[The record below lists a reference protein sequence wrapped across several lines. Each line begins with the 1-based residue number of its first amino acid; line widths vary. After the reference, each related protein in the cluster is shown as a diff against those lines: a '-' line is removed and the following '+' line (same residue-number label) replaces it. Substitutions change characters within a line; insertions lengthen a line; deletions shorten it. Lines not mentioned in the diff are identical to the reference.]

1 VARHSA
7 QRENHFSEEF
17 MHTILKSNMK
27 TVTIGDD
34 KPFIIIG
41 EKLNPTGMKK
51 LGQALVEQNFDYV
64 KRLAQRQVA
73 WGADVLDVNV
83 GHPQVNEAAI
93 MPKVVE
99 AVLSVVD
106 VPLCIDSNEP
116 KILEAGLKVAPGK
129 PLVNSVN
136 GEDKQLATVLPIVKD
151 RGAAVIG
158 MAIGNQGIPPTPDGR
173 LAAAGKIIE
182 RATKMGIPI
191 EDIVIDPLVMT
202 VGHNSNAALVTLK
215 SIELIKNEYGVNIS
229 LGASNVSFGLP
240 DRHSVNSAFLA
251 LAIQTGVTTSITD
264 PIKLGSSIKAI
275 DLLLGRDANSIRYL
289 KYFRATEKLREQE
302 AAVKV

>member
-1 VARHSA
+1 
-7 QRENHFSEEF
+7 
-17 MHTILKSNMK
+17 MHTRLNSIKK
-27 TVTIGDD
+27 EVIIGAD
-34 KPFIIIG
+34 KPFVIIG
-41 EKLNPTGMKK
+41 EKINPTGIKK
-51 LGQALVEQNFDYV
+51 LGQALVDQNFDYV
-64 KRLAQRQVA
+64 KYLAQRQVA

-83 GHPQVNEAAI
+83 GHPQIDEAAI

-116 KILEAGLKVAPGK
+116 KILEAGLKVTPGK

-136 GEDKQLATVLPIVKD
+136 GEDRQLDTVLPIVKD

-158 MAIGNQGIPPTPDGR
+158 MAIGNDGIPATPEGR

-191 EDIVIDPLVMT
+191 EDIIIDPLVMT
-202 VGHNSNAALVTLK
+202 VGHNSNAGLVTLK
-215 SIELIKNEYGVNIS
+215 TIELVVKEFGVNMS

-240 DRHSVNSAFLA
+240 DRHAVNSAFLA
-251 LAIQTGVTTSITD
+251 LAMQTGVTTSITD
-264 PIKLGSSIKAI
+264 PIKLGNSIKAI
-275 DLLLGRDANSIRYL
+275 DLLLGQDGNSIRYL
-289 KYFRATEKLREQE
+289 KYFRATEKLRAEE
-302 AAVKV
+302 AAAKV

>member
-1 VARHSA
+1 
-7 QRENHFSEEF
+7 
-17 MHTILKSNMK
+17 MHTLLKSNTK
-27 TVTIGDD
+27 TVTIGADG
-34 KPFIIIG
+34 PFMIIG

-51 LGQALVEQNFDYV
+51 LGQALVDQNFDYV
-64 KRLAQRQVA
+64 KYLAQRQVA

-83 GHPQVNEAAI
+83 GHPQIDEAKI

-99 AVLSVVD
+99 AVLSVVE

-116 KILEAGLKVAPGK
+116 KILEAGLKVTPGK

-158 MAIGNQGIPPTPDGR
+158 MAIGNEGIPATPEGR
-173 LAAAGKIIE
+173 LAAAGKIID

-191 EDIVIDPLVMT
+191 EDIIIDPLVMT
-202 VGHNSNAALVTLK
+202 VGHNSNAAMVTLK
-215 SIELIKNEYGVNIS
+215 TVELIKEEYGVNIS

-251 LAIQTGVTTSITD
+251 LAIQTGVTMAITD
-264 PIKLGSSIKAI
+264 PIKLGNTIKAI
-275 DLLLGRDANSIRYL
+275 DLLLGKDANSMRYL
-289 KYFRATEKLREQE
+289 KYFRATEKLRVQE
-302 AAVKV
+302 TAVKV

>member
-1 VARHSA
+1 
-7 QRENHFSEEF
+7 
-17 MHTILKSNMK
+17 MHTILKSNTK
-27 TVTIGDD
+27 DVTIGAD
-34 KPFIIIG
+34 KPFVIIG
-41 EKLNPTGMKK
+41 EKINPTGIKK
-51 LGQALVEQNFDYV
+51 LGQALVEQNFEYV
-64 KRLAQRQVA
+64 KYLAQRQVA

-83 GHPQVNEAAI
+83 GHPQIDEAAI
-93 MPKVVE
+93 MSKVVE
-99 AVLSVVD
+99 AILSVVD

-136 GEDKQLATVLPIVKD
+136 GDDRQLATVLPIVRD

-158 MAIGNQGIPPTPDGR
+158 MAIGNDGIPPTAEGR
-173 LAAAGKIIE
+173 LAATGKIIE
-182 RATKMGIPI
+182 HATKIGIPI
-191 EDIVIDPLVMT
+191 EDIIIDPLVMT

-215 SIELIKNEYGVNIS
+215 SIELITKEYGVNMS

-240 DRHSVNSAFLA
+240 DRHAVNSAFLA

-264 PIKLGSSIKAI
+264 PIKLGNPIKAI
-275 DLLLGRDANSIRYL
+275 DLLLGKDANSMRYL

-302 AAVKV
+302 AAVKA

>member
-1 VARHSA
+1 
-7 QRENHFSEEF
+7 
-17 MHTILKSNMK
+17 MHTILKGTNK
-27 TVTIGDD
+27 EVVIGEDR
-34 KPFIIIG
+34 PFVMIG
-41 EKLNPTGMKK
+41 EKLNPTGIKK

-64 KRLAQRQVA
+64 KHLAQRQVA
-73 WGADVLDVNV
+73 WGADVLDINV
-83 GHPQVNEAAI
+83 GHPQIDEAAI

-99 AVLSVVD
+99 AVISVVD

-116 KILEAGLKVAPGK
+116 RILEAGLRIAPGK

-136 GEDKQLATVLPIVKD
+136 GEEKQLATVLPIVRD

-158 MAIGNQGIPPTPDGR
+158 LTIGEEGIPATAEER

-182 RATKMGIPI
+182 RAVKMGIPV
-191 EDIVIDPLVMT
+191 EDIIIDPLVMT
-202 VGHNSNAALVTLK
+202 VGHNSNAATVTLK
-215 SIELIKNEYGVNIS
+215 TIELVKKEYGVNIS

-240 DRHSVNSAFLA
+240 DRHAVNSAFLA
-251 LAIQTGVTTSITD
+251 LAIQAGATCSITD
-264 PIKLGSSIKAI
+264 SIKLGNTIRAT
-275 DLLLGRDANSIRYL
+275 DLLLGKDANSMRYL